1 MRPYAHMV
9 LSKFF
14 FLFAYFPGGNATELS
29 DEAQKMKKVRIP
41 PGMVKLIY
49 PYAFNSKRS
58 GG

>member
-1 MRPYAHMV
+1 MHIWCYQ
-9 LSKFF
+9 SF

-58 GG
+58 EG